1 MNNLTI
7 AIIGILI
14 GFSSVLAFTGPRGAI
29 ALDTYSVECR

>member
-1 MNNLTI
+1 MSNIMVAILGI
-7 AIIGILI
+7 AI